1 MRSFYFLRKKRGH
14 CPPKGRNKMKKTA
27 TLLVLA
33 LLAGLLPLSG
43 ASAEVP
49 AAPTV
54 SAAAACLM
62 ERDTG
67 RVLYE
72 QNAHEAMPP
81 ASVTKVMSLLLI
93 CEALNDG
100 RLTLDGTVTC
110 SEHAASMGGS
120 QIYLEPGEEM
130 SVEDMLKSVVMGSAN
145 DAVVALAEAVA
156 GSEDSFVAMMN
167 ARSKELG
174 MNDSTWKN
182 ACGLDVE
189 GHVTSAYDI
198 AVMSRAL
205 LLEYPE
211 IKKYTTTW
219 MDSVRGGEFQLANTN
234 KLVRSYSGITG
245 LKTGYTS
252 TAGHCLSATAERD
265 GMELKCAV
273 LKGPS
278 SSERFEAA
286 RQLLDYGFANYAVAD
301 LTDGAGAIAPVPVEM
316 GRADTVAAAPEGGG
330 RVLVERGELSSVTHE
345 VSVVES
351 IPAPVSVGDALG
363 EVIVRAGDRELA
375 RIPIVATESVARLTF
390 GDVYTDLLRKLFFE

>member
-1 MRSFYFLRKKRGH
+1 
-14 CPPKGRNKMKKTA
+14 
-27 TLLVLA
+27 
-33 LLAGLLPLSG
+33 
-43 ASAEVP
+43 
-49 AAPTV
+49 
-54 SAAAACLM
+54 
-62 ERDTG
+62 
-67 RVLYE
+67 
-72 QNAHEAMPP
+72 
-81 ASVTKVMSLLLI
+81 
-93 CEALNDG
+93 
-100 RLTLDGTVTC
+100 
-110 SEHAASMGGS
+110 
-120 QIYLEPGEEM
+120 
-130 SVEDMLKSVVMGSAN
+130 
-145 DAVVALAEAVA
+145 
-156 GSEDSFVAMMN
+156 
-167 ARSKELG
+167 

-205 LLEYPE
+205 LLEYPG

-252 TAGHCLSATAERD
+252 TAGHCLSATAERE
-265 GMELKCAV
+265 GMELICAV

-390 GDVYTDLLRKLFFE
+390 GDVYTDLLRKLFF